1 MRRLRRSRVGRGH
14 VQEIESVD
22 PEIQLQA
29 LCRALD
35 RLRRLAGPK
44 QAGVLTELLN
54 QAVAVQLVYGR
65 NLIGVAGG
73 QGVGKTTLL
82 SQAYGGRLDAWLAA
96 NNGRGEQCA
105 IAIVEEPGRTDVGA
119 RLHVLAPWD
128 HDSGLR
134 DGLSVETV
142 TDLTVW
148 HNAVRGLRADVV
160 LAELVVPGTELQ
172 GAGERGFL
180 LLPGHEPHDR
190 TNRDWQQR
198 MRRQLVACN
207 GFVIVIDHSRLA
219 QAGERTVLQDLHA
232 HLVAGARPVVAV
244 TKTEN
249 LDQATRVELLEEA
262 RRQFADTSGSEPQ
275 HVLATGTGT
284 LSEEWVPLF
293 WNAVQDVGVRSQ
305 DQRALQLDSLADVV
319 GDRLTDVVDDEGSRM
334 LLAARKSAAPGA
346 YTDALERFDEQAD
359 KLAVQARARLEDLL
373 APHASAVRAMAGR
386 AAEAEGGW
394 GARGKALLVTL
405 RLRRDRPEERI
416 RAAVQQAWQETV
428 RDVGPAVQDC
438 LLMLVTSR
446 VNEICSTTSSTELVA
461 GSELATTQAARN
473 STPQL
478 PPSVGKV
485 LQIVGG
491 QTHDELPDTTAVAQ
505 AYEVLPALAVA
516 YMAIGLAV
524 PPDRLGGDTPPST
537 TELTSAL
544 KQFGAE
550 HKLLVR
556 SMVGLLGVDLLDG
569 DLNVVGGLASGLSAL
584 LGNSVAASS
593 LMMPAAA
600 ILAVGAGLV
609 YVNGAAR
616 AQEEREQFARRL
628 VQSYEEQILETWRV
642 SLREV
647 LDNARDTLDRRL
659 REYYR
664 MDEGLALQQRSLK
677 AIVDVGREQR
687 RMREAIQRA
696 GLAPF

>member
-1 MRRLRRSRVGRGH
+1 MKESSASVPAIGKNEAPQTEQGGRGN

-128 HDSGLR
+128 YDSGLR

-275 HVLATGTGT
+275 HVLATGTGQ

-334 LLAARKSAAPGA
+334 LLSARKSAA
-346 YTDALERFDEQAD
+346 
-359 KLAVQARARLEDLL
+359 
-373 APHASAVRAMAGR
+373 AGR
-386 AAEAEGGW
+386 TPTRSSGS
-394 GARGKALLVTL
+394 
-405 RLRRDRPEERI
+405 
-416 RAAVQQAWQETV
+416 
-428 RDVGPAVQDC
+428 
-438 LLMLVTSR
+438 TSR
-446 VNEICSTTSSTELVA
+446 RTSSPCRPALDSRTSSPRTPAPSVQWQA
-461 GSELATTQAARN
+461 GLLRPRAGGGHAARR
-473 STPQL
+473 SWSPCGCDGTGRKSAFG
-478 PPSVGKV
+478 PPSSRPG
-485 LQIVGG
+485 
-491 QTHDELPDTTAVAQ
+491 
-505 AYEVLPALAVA
+505 
-516 YMAIGLAV
+516 
-524 PPDRLGGDTPPST
+524 
-537 TELTSAL
+537 
-544 KQFGAE
+544 
-550 HKLLVR
+550 
-556 SMVGLLGVDLLDG
+556 
-569 DLNVVGGLASGLSAL
+569 
-584 LGNSVAASS
+584 
-593 LMMPAAA
+593 
-600 ILAVGAGLV
+600 
-609 YVNGAAR
+609 
-616 AQEEREQFARRL
+616 RRL
-628 VQSYEEQILETWRV
+628 CGTSG
-642 SLREV
+642 
-647 LDNARDTLDRRL
+647 RRC
-659 REYYR
+659 RT
-664 MDEGLALQQRSLK
+664 
-677 AIVDVGREQR
+677 VC
-687 RMREAIQRA
+687 
-696 GLAPF
+696 